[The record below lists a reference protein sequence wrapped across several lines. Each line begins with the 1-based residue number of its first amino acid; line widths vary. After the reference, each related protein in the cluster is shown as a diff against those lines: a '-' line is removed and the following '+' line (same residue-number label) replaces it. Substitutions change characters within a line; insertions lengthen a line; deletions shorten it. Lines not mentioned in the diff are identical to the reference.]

1 MKTFELVSRSKSKYQ
16 QPRKWPGRASESV
29 SSSVGSNL
37 NYRMG
42 GQGASTA
49 GGGSGGGPH
58 DLTKV
63 LLTDDYF
70 SDANPRSMRRLMNV
84 LYVMGRL
91 LKAFQ
96 VRWLN
101 SISKHDCSYAKV
113 APPPLKRNSN

>member
-1 MKTFELVSRSKSKYQ
+1 M
-16 QPRKWPGRASESV
+16 
-29 SSSVGSNL
+29 GSNL

-96 VRWLN
+96 VLRWLN
-101 SISKHDCSYAKV
+101 SVSKHGCSTLSEEEFHLKV
-113 APPPLKRNSN
+113 L